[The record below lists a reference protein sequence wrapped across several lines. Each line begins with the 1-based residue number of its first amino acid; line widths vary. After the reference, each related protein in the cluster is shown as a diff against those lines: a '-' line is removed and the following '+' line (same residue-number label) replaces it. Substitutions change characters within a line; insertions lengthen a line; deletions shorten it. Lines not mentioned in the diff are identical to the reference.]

1 VVASTV
7 AAESFSAFSDDLCW
21 LLTRAAWT
29 LTTELTAA
37 LEGLGFAPRGHQVL
51 KAAASGSHSQSE
63 LAAMTGIDKTTMVVT
78 LDGLEAA
85 GLAERRPSPSDRRAR
100 VIVVTKAGKHKLREA
115 DAIIHRIHEDV
126 LAVLPE
132 RERAAFLDSL
142 VTLVRGPLAEP
153 FATAQPVRR
162 RAPR

>member
-1 VVASTV
+1 M
-7 AAESFSAFSDDLCW
+7 AAESFPAFSHNLCW

-51 KAAASGSHSQSE
+51 TAAASGSHSQSE

-78 LDGLEAA
+78 LDGLGAA
-85 GLAERRPSPSDRRAR
+85 GLAERRPSPADRRAR
-100 VIVVTKAGKHKLREA
+100 VIVVTDAGHEKLREA

-126 LAVLPE
+126 LGVLSE
-132 RERAAFLDSL
+132 RDRATFLDSL
-142 VTLVRGPLAEP
+142 TQLVRGPLAEP
-153 FATAQPVRR
+153 FATARPVRR
-162 RAPR
+162 RAPK